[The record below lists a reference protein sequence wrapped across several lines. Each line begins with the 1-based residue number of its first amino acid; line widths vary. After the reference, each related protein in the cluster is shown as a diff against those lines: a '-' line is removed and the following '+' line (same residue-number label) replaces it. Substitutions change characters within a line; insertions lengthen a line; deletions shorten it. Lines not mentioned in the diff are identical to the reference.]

1 MFRMQKF
8 HLKLIFHK
16 RRRHLV
22 EHLLHQLHQIK
33 FSEMQLHLF
42 VLQLDESK
50 QFVRELLQTEC
61 FLIGNIDI
69 MISRLL
75 IQIRPRAHPAEIA
88 DNRSQRR
95 TEVMCHG

>member
-33 FSEMQLHLF
+33 FSEMQ
-42 VLQLDESK
+42 
-50 QFVRELLQTEC
+50 LLQTEC

>member
-1 MFRMQKF
+1 MQKF

-50 QFVRELLQTEC
+50 QLVRELLQTE
-61 FLIGNIDI
+61 
-69 MISRLL
+69 LL
-75 IQIRPRAHPAEIA
+75 SDRQYRYNDFSSPHPDPSRAHPAEIA